1 MATFNEGLEVLK
13 RGNAVSFRNIRQIA
27 CNCHD
32 NLPQER
38 QNAIYH
44 ALDRGKCI
52 IDADWEEACNCY
64 LKSYGKMH
72 EAKLQDAYQ
81 CLPQNFFS
89 KEIEIYDWGCGQ
101 AIATVCYLD
110 FLKAG
115 RINQRITK
123 ITLIEPSLRAMSR
136 GSDLIRCYT
145 DTPITCIA
153 RKFDELVE
161 DELRSS
167 VSSCKLHLFSNILD
181 VATFDM
187 PEFTKFFQDT
197 QRGCNYIVCVGP
209 YYPNTLQRTAE
220 FMTAVGTNDIY
231 GISDNPVWKNNWT
244 RSMRVFET
252 EIRSSDTV
260 ETIRHRID
268 EAKKIAQYHAG
279 YVLDSVAEILT
290 NGQYSEQAG
299 TLLKS
304 LSDFDVRSNK
314 PLGIPDY
321 IDPKWAV
328 VNNIVTRGTPTIA
341 SLYLEQQFS
350 TLFGI
355 SQRNKSDSVIH
366 FGSTS
371 TIDSKSIF
379 EALHIMEPRFNIHT
393 DYNEKVLE
401 STFEKDFIHSY
412 LSASGN
418 EYLAQSLEPQR
429 PLSSIIKIP
438 DNHFSEDQRV
448 DFALEIPYG
457 NSGGV
462 NVPTGFVVEID
473 GRQYHSGIFNRLADE
488 VRDRG
493 AAANGWE
500 TYRLNDINDDGFVAN
515 WNNNPDYNDY
525 LSILKSNY
533 SKSLSG
539 VWSKSLQTALSPFAV
554 ARVQKLILEAIISGK
569 LPMYAAEWRIAI
581 IERDVPCAALA
592 VEDLKILYEHLCE
605 LEGKASTLPEI
616 QLSIVSTREFVDS
629 PLHLGHQ
636 VHTNMSGLG
645 KQDLCIDISM
655 LLRDKIDNYDI
666 DVEAETYYVAR
677 SAHYS
682 KGQRTIYTSD
692 CIKYQP
698 LVEKDRS
705 GRYVDIEEP
714 KEHLRFFLQ
723 NIFRKCDF
731 RQGQLPILSRSLSG
745 ETTIGLLPT
754 GGGKS
759 LTYQLSSVLQ
769 PGVTVV
775 VDPLVSLMTDQ
786 YNGLLSLR
794 IDACDYLN
802 STRNGKDKSEVAS
815 KMACGCYLFVFMS
828 PERFMIRD
836 FRYRLADMTTE
847 NKVYFSYG
855 IIDEVHCVSEW
866 GHDFRPAYLHLGRN
880 MSEFMRTK
888 QGGPVPIIGL
898 TATASFDVLADVERE
913 LTVPGRLELGSDAIV
928 RPEEDD
934 RPELTYEVIEVKAD
948 FSALKD
954 RGMSCILAPNIN
966 RWRIKRCVADA
977 KDKMILK
984 LIERIP
990 ATLDRLNNEPL
1001 PSNSQY
1007 DTTIPNFT
1015 QQTFFHQD
1023 NNFGYCN
1030 AGIIFCPHT
1039 QGNFGVE
1046 GERGVAN
1053 FILNN
1058 AEMNLEIATF
1068 IGGDKPETSM
1078 TPFIHNKKN
1087 LMVATKAFG
1096 MGIDKPNVRYTIN
1109 FTHPS
1114 SVESFVQEAGRA
1126 GRDRKNAIGYLLYEP
1141 SEYVQLTT
1149 AVIRMVGG
1157 FIRQEDYAILWNY
1170 KDRFILM
1177 EDIPEWCASCGMSDE
1192 TRRILPVLLGKYSEN
1207 EDKNVEMFFHNGS
1220 FKGAEKEKTI
1230 MLEFTDCLLNAIPTN
1245 LLNIQEQLRE
1255 SLEKDDLK
1263 ISLDR
1268 DQSAV
1273 RIVSKES
1280 PRNQYGFIYLNN
1292 MYPVYSHIN
1301 YPEDLCRRI
1310 CNSFIQILSAEA
1322 NNVGDIVQWLNAPM
1336 QQARATEAGIYS
1348 ALDQVPVGED
1358 VFITVS
1364 WVNQIGQDYERY
1376 SNDVAK
1382 AVNDIATREG
1392 VTPISP
1398 NRVGDLDIGNVKSL
1412 AELLDNIDKATGRE
1426 DAWWALNGLEGR
1438 TCSRLRR
1445 EFNKRRDKSD
1455 TEKAIY
1461 RMCCIG
1467 LVEDVTIDYLSETY
1481 QLKLHKKE
1489 PGEYYKGLQ
1498 QFLERYFTPAKAA
1511 KLMED
1516 VPNRRGRGEID
1527 RCLGYLTEFV
1537 YSSTEKKR
1545 MRAIDDMRLS
1555 CTIGINQGRHK
1566 LKEFIHLYF
1575 NSKYARPDYQIYDIN
1590 TKTELPYSL
1599 LNDTDGDV
1607 EFTQEESGPCFAG
1620 IIKKYINVLKLD
1632 DSGSEV
1638 NNAKHLYGASLLL
1651 LRTYPENAALNLLKA
1666 YCIVFLGIDQNNK
1679 SLIDELRKSYINGFF
1694 NLYEHNKDNGITF
1707 NELHSIFEWFNQQ
1720 LLEIARDNDF
1730 ISSEMIVGAFETIS
1744 VAIHQ
1749 DWLQEFEQAYIKQ

>member
-1 MATFNEGLEVLK
+1 MTTFNEGLEELK
-13 RGNAVSFRNIRQIA
+13 WKNAVSFRNIRQLA
-27 CNCHD
+27 CDCHYS
-32 NLPQER
+32 LPQER
-38 QNAIYH
+38 QNDIYN
-44 ALDRGKCI
+44 ALDRGKRI
-52 IDADWEEACNCY
+52 IDADWEDACNCY

-72 EAKLQDAYQ
+72 EAKLQDAYE
-81 CLPQNFFS
+81 CLPKNFFS

-101 AIATVCYLD
+101 ALATVCYFD
-110 FLKAG
+110 FLKER
-115 RINQRITK
+115 RINQKITK
-123 ITLIEPSLRAMSR
+123 ITLIEPSIRAMSR
-136 GSDLIRCYT
+136 GLDLIRCYT
-145 DTPITCIA
+145 NTPITCIA

-161 DELRSS
+161 GELRPSIGT
-167 VSSCKLHLFSNILD
+167 CKLHLFSNILD

-231 GISDNPVWKNNWT
+231 GVSDDPVWKRNWT

-260 ETIRHRID
+260 ETIRQRID
-268 EAKKIAQYHAG
+268 EAKTITQYHAG
-279 YVLDSVAEILT
+279 YVLDSVSDILT
-290 NGQYSEQAG
+290 SVQYSKQAAC
-299 TLLKS
+299 LLKS

-314 PLGIPDY
+314 PLGIPDN

-341 SLYLEQQFS
+341 SLYLEGQFS
-350 TLFGI
+350 SLFGI
-355 SQRNKSDSVIH
+355 SKENSDSVIH
-366 FGSTS
+366 FESTS
-371 TIDSKSIF
+371 AIDSKSIF
-379 EALHIMEPRFNIHT
+379 EALHIIEPRFKVHT

-412 LSASGN
+412 LSAPGN

-429 PLSSIIKIP
+429 SLSSIIRIP
-438 DNHFSEDQRV
+438 DRRFPEDQRV
-448 DFALEIPYG
+448 DFALEIPYS
-457 NSGGV
+457 NSDGV
-462 NVPTGFVVEID
+462 NAPTGFVVEID
-473 GRQYHSGIFNRLADE
+473 GRQYHSGIFNRLADK

-500 TYRLNDINDDGFVAN
+500 TYRLKDINDEEFVAN
-515 WNNNPDYNDY
+515 WNNNPDYNNY
-525 LSILKSNY
+525 LSILKGNF

-569 LPMYAAEWRIAI
+569 LQMYSAAWRITI
-581 IERDVPCAALA
+581 IERDVPCAVLA

-605 LEGKASTLPEI
+605 LEGKASALPEI
-616 QLSIVSTREFVDS
+616 QLSIVSTKEFVDS

-692 CIKYQP
+692 CLKYRP

-705 GRYVDIEEP
+705 GRYVDVEEP

-769 PGVTVV
+769 PGVTVI

-802 STRNGKDKSEVAS
+802 ATRTGKDKSEVAS

-836 FRYRLADMTTE
+836 FRYQLADMTTE

-855 IIDEVHCVSEW
+855 VIDEVHCVSEW

-888 QGGPVPIIGL
+888 QGKPVPIIGL

-913 LTVPGRLELGSDAIV
+913 LTVPGRVELGSDAIV

-934 RPELTYEVIEVKAD
+934 RPELTYEVVEVKAD
-948 FSALKD
+948 FNAL
-954 RGMSCILAPNIN
+954 REQGNRYILAPGVNQWNIKN
-966 RWRIKRCVADA
+966 RVASA
-977 KDKMILK
+977 KDEAAVR
-984 LIERIP
+984 LIKQIP
-990 ATLDRLNNEPL
+990 ATLDELNHM
-1001 PSNSQY
+1001 STSDKQSY
-1007 DTTIPNFT
+1007 DTTIPEFGR
-1015 QQTFFHQD
+1015 QTFFDRDDCH
-1023 NNFGYCN
+1023 GYRN

-1039 QGNFGVE
+1039 QGYFGVK

-1053 FILNN
+1053 FIHENSKL
-1058 AEMNLEIATF
+1058 NLEIATF
-1068 IGGDKPETSM
+1068 IGGANPKTSM
-1078 TPFIHNKKN
+1078 VPFIRNEKN

-1126 GRDRKNAIGYLLYEP
+1126 GRDRKNAIGYLMYEP
-1141 SEYVQLTT
+1141 TEYVRLTT
-1149 AVIRMVGG
+1149 ATIRKVGG
-1157 FIRQEDYAILWNY
+1157 DICQEDYSILWNY
-1170 KDRFILM
+1170 KDRYILKD
-1177 EDIPEWCASCGMSDE
+1177 DIPEWCAACGMSDE
-1192 TRRILPVLLGKYSEN
+1192 TYRILPTLLGKYAEN
-1207 EDKNVEMFFHNGS
+1207 EDKNVELFFHNGS

-1230 MLEFTDCLLNAIPTN
+1230 MLEFTDGLLNVVPTN
-1245 LLNIQEQLRE
+1245 LLDIQGQLRE
-1255 SLEKDDLK
+1255 RLENDDFKLRLNK
-1263 ISLDR
+1263 E
-1268 DQSAV
+1268 QNAV
-1273 RIVSKES
+1273 KVVSEENPGK
-1280 PRNQYGFIYLNN
+1280 QYGFIYLNN
-1292 MYPVYSHIN
+1292 LHPVYTHID

-1322 NNVGDIVQWLNAPM
+1322 NNVRDIAQWLNAPM
-1336 QQARATEAGIYS
+1336 QQARTTEAGIYS
-1348 ALDQVPVGED
+1348 VLDQVSIGAN

-1364 WVNQIGQDYERY
+1364 WSNQIEQDIERY
-1376 SNDVAK
+1376 SNDIISAI
-1382 AVNDIATREG
+1382 NYIAEKEG
-1392 VTPISP
+1392 VTPIEPGKVNILRLVSA
-1398 NRVGDLDIGNVKSL
+1398 KSF
-1412 AELLDNIDKATGRE
+1412 AELLDNIDKETKRE
-1426 DAWWALNGLEGR
+1426 DAWWALNGQDGSK
-1438 TCSRLRR
+1438 CFRLRHA
-1445 EFNKRRDKSD
+1445 FNKRRDKSD
-1455 TEKAIY
+1455 TEKVIY

-1467 LVEDVTIDYLSETY
+1467 LIEDVTIDYLSETY
-1481 QLKLHKKE
+1481 QLKLCKKA

-1498 QFLERYFTPAKAA
+1498 QFLERYYTPAKAA

-1516 VPNRRGRGEID
+1516 VPHRKGRREID
-1527 RCLGYLTEFV
+1527 QCLGYLTEFV
-1537 YSSTEKKR
+1537 YSNTEKKR

-1555 CTIGINQGRHK
+1555 CTIGINKGRK
-1566 LKEFIHLYF
+1566 ALKEFIHLYF
-1575 NSKYARPDYQIYDIN
+1575 NSKYARPDYKIYDIE
-1590 TKTELPYSL
+1590 TKTDLPYSL
-1599 LNDTDGDV
+1599 LNDTDGDL
-1607 EFTQEESGPCFAG
+1607 EFTQGESGPCFAG
-1620 IIKKYINVLKLD
+1620 VIKKYINVLKLD

-1666 YCIVFLGIDQNNK
+1666 YCIVFLGIDQNNEN
-1679 SLIDELRKSYINGFF
+1679 LIDELRKSYINGFF
-1694 NLYEHNKDNGITF
+1694 NLYEHNKGNGITF
-1707 NELHSIFEWFNQQ
+1707 KELYSIFEWFNQQ
-1720 LLEIARDNDF
+1720 LFEVARDNGF
-1730 ISSEMIVGAFETIS
+1730 VNSELVDGAFETIS
-1744 VAIHQ
+1744 VSIHQ
-1749 DWLQEFEQAYIKQ
+1749 GWLQQFEPAYIKQ